1 MTIGMKPLGLLGP
14 ALAAILLAG
23 CAIGPDFK
31 RPAAGQPPSF
41 RDHAADGDSSIADL
55 GWWDV
60 YRDPVLKELIHSA
73 LANGFDARIAA
84 ARVEESRAV
93 AAQVH
98 GQLFPGVGYEAN
110 ATRGKNSLLGEP
122 YTQGAGATASGF
134 DGYIG
139 AAWEFDLW
147 GRVRRLDEA
156 ARSQY
161 LATEQARRG
170 VLLSLVSDVATSY
183 FELLELDEELAIA
196 RSATQSFGES
206 LRLFNEQLQGGTT
219 SRLDTESAEAAMA
232 TSAARI
238 PDIERQ
244 IAIEENEI
252 SVLVGQNPGPV
263 ARGAGLAGQMLPPEV
278 PAGLP
283 SSLLERRPDVLQAEE
298 EARAANAEIGVT
310 VGGFLPKI
318 GLSALL
324 GGVSQQLS
332 SITSGKAGLWSIGAG
347 ASGPLFQGGGLRGQY
362 EQAKAEWKEA
372 KLRYQQTALNAFG
385 DVADALVARQ
395 KLEEE
400 RSQEERAVQ
409 AYGEAVTLS
418 FKRYRAGRASYYEVL
433 QAQQMLFP
441 AEVSLAQTKR
451 DQLAAVVQLYKALGG
466 GWKLKDADWTGDASG
481 R

>member
-1 MTIGMKPLGLLGP
+1 
-14 ALAAILLAG
+14 
-23 CAIGPDFK
+23 
-31 RPAAGQPPSF
+31 
-41 RDHAADGDSSIADL
+41 
-55 GWWDV
+55 
-60 YRDPVLKELIHSA
+60 
-73 LANGFDARIAA
+73 
-84 ARVEESRAV
+84 
-93 AAQVH
+93 
-98 GQLFPGVGYEAN
+98 
-110 ATRGKNSLLGEP
+110 
-122 YTQGAGATASGF
+122 
-134 DGYIG
+134 
-139 AAWEFDLW
+139 
-147 GRVRRLDEA
+147 
-156 ARSQY
+156 
-161 LATEQARRG
+161 
-170 VLLSLVSDVATSY
+170 VSDVATSY

-196 RSATQSFGES
+196 RNATQSFGES
-206 LRLFNEQLQGGTT
+206 LRLFNEQLEGGTT

-232 TSAARI
+232 TSAARV

-244 IAIEENEI
+244 IAIQENEI
-252 SVLVGQNPGPV
+252 SVLVGRNPGPV

-298 EARAANAEIGVT
+298 EAHAANAGIGVII
-310 VGGFLPKI
+310 GGFLPKI

-324 GGVSQQLS
+324 GGVSPQLNN
-332 SITSGKAGLWSIGAG
+332 ITSGKAGLWSIGAQ

-362 EQAKAEWKEA
+362 EQAKAEWEEA

-400 RSQEERAVQ
+400 RGQEERAVR
-409 AYGEAVTLS
+409 AYSEAVKLS
-418 FKRYRAGRASYYEVL
+418 IQRYGAGRASYYEVL